1 MQASTAEQIARAYEL
16 LSQGKLDSAERLLK
30 QILRTEP
37 SVGQALYC
45 LGLIDYQRQRFAKAA
60 ELIGKA
66 IGRGV
71 EDPTSYNNLGLALL
85 AAGDAKK
92 AIEAFDQALEL
103 DPLYVQAWFNRG
115 NAWRERQNLQA
126 ALLDYEKALALD
138 PYLALAHNNLGLVFR
153 QNGDLS
159 KAIDCFEKCLQ
170 VQPDYHLALNNLG
183 LCHQMQGATNL
194 ALQNYHAALA
204 LAPNYVEA
212 HVNTGNLLQQA
223 GRYEEA
229 LVSYRAAYKLAPQ
242 LDFLLGHLVQC
253 KAMLCDWQDYNVHWR
268 QIEKRINQGS
278 LPCTPF
284 VMLSG
289 CDDGKTALKLAK
301 LYSDRHVQAPLVSPY
316 QLKDRGESKKLRIGY
331 FSSDF
336 KEHPVAYLM
345 VGIVENHDREAFE
358 IIGFALSEPG
368 SDPLGQ
374 RIRKAFDSFVDVSS
388 IPDLQAIELIR
399 SYDLDIAID
408 LNGYID
414 GCRPSIF
421 KARVAPIQVNYYG
434 YPGTMGAS
442 FMDYIVGD
450 SYLMPAGA
458 EVLYQEKILYLPES
472 YQPNDDQRP
481 IAGFVGSRADH
492 GLPDEAFVFCCFNK
506 PYKITPDVFSSWMQ
520 ILAAVPKSVLW
531 LQSTDETVRRNLRQ
545 SASKCGVEP
554 DRLVFAGR
562 VPTTSE
568 HLARYR
574 LADLFLDTYPY
585 TAHTTANDALWVGLP
600 VLGFSGETFSARVS
614 ESLLSALGLND
625 WVMRSISNYQVRAIE
640 LAKQPEQLA
649 DLRERL
655 RQGKEVSSL
664 YKPTQITRWLEK
676 GLKSAHDKHVN
687 GLAPEHIFVPVD

>member
-16 LSQGKLDSAERLLK
+16 LSKGKLDSAERLLK
-30 QILRTEP
+30 QVLRAEP
-37 SVGQALYC
+37 SVGQAFYC
-45 LGLIDYQRQRFAKAA
+45 LGLIEYQRQRFAKAA

-66 IGRGV
+66 IGLDVG
-71 EDPTSYNNLGLALL
+71 DPSSYNNLGLALL
-85 AAGDAKK
+85 AAGEAEK
-92 AIEAFDQALEL
+92 AIEAFDQALGL
-103 DPLYVQAWFNRG
+103 DPAYEQAWFNRG
-115 NAWRERQNLQA
+115 NAWRELQDLQA

-138 PYLALAHNNLGLVFR
+138 PYLTLAHNNLGLVFR
-153 QNGDLS
+153 QSGDLP

-170 VQPDYHLALNNLG
+170 IQPDYHLALNNLG
-183 LCHQMQGATNL
+183 LCHQMQGSTDL
-194 ALQNYHAALA
+194 ALQNYRAALGS
-204 LAPNYVEA
+204 APNYVEA

-253 KAMLCDWQDYNVHWR
+253 KAMLCDWQDYSIHWR
-268 QIEKRINQGS
+268 QIEKKTNQGS

-301 LYSDRHVQAPLVSPY
+301 LYSDRHVQAPIVSAY
-316 QLKDRGESKKLRIGY
+316 QPKDRRESKKLRIGY

-358 IIGFALSEPG
+358 VIGFALSEPG

-374 RIRKAFDSFVDVSS
+374 RIRKGFEKFVDLSS
-388 IPDLQAIELIR
+388 IPDLQAIEMIR

-450 SYLMPAGA
+450 SHLMPAGSEA
-458 EVLYQEKILYLPES
+458 LYQEKIIYLPES

-481 IAGFVGSRADH
+481 IADFVGGRVDH
-492 GLPDEAFVFCCFNK
+492 GLPDEGFVFCCFNK
-506 PYKITPDVFSSWMQ
+506 PYKITPDVFNSWMQ
-520 ILAAVPKSVLW
+520 ILTAVPKSVLW
-531 LQSTDETVRRNLRQ
+531 LQSTDETVIRNLRQ
-545 SASKCGVEP
+545 SASKCGVDP
-554 DRLVFAGR
+554 KRLVFAGR

-625 WVMRSISNYQVRAIE
+625 WVMRSISNYQARAIE
-640 LAKQPEQLA
+640 LAQRPEKVA
-649 DLRERL
+649 DLRDCL
-655 RQGKEVSSL
+655 RQAKEVSSL
-664 YKPTQITRWLEK
+664 YKPAQITRWLER
-676 GLKSAHDKHVN
+676 GLRSAHDKRVK